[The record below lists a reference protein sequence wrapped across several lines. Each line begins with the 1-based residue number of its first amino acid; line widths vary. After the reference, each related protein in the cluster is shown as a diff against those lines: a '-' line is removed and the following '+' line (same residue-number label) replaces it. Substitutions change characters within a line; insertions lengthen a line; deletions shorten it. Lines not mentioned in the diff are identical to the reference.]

1 MKSNSMTESY
11 PLLDKS
17 IFGAIFGRIHL
28 RIRFTTDLLSF
39 LKNSVAHDRPVSL
52 VWEKR
57 SDIHIESIVYY

>member
-28 RIRFTTDLLSF
+28 RIRLLPTYFHS
-39 LKNSVAHDRPVSL
+39 LKQRTHHTSCQSGLGEEV
-52 VWEKR
+52 
-57 SDIHIESIVYY
+57 